1 MLIPFLPNGDV
12 ELMYKIDDFVLFLS
26 NGDIE

>member
-1 MLIPFLPNGDV
+1 MLIPFLLNGDV
-12 ELMYKIDDFVLFLS
+12 ELMYKIDDFVLFLP